1 MTLKAKPINRPA
13 WTPLPEEG
21 CHGVEAKGLI
31 KLDHLSLTMLRFDHN
46 ATIREHP
53 ADHNIDVIC
62 LVGQGF
68 TSVDGE
74 VTAIIADER
83 VHWPAGKLHRLW
95 TKDSEMVTLM
105 VEHIRPF
112 SANKPTWEDV
122 DSSMISAF
130 KYDPE
135 AQTLDVIFHRTG
147 QYRYFDVPLDVV
159 QGLREA
165 SSKGSYM
172 RYAIIDMYSHEKK
185 R

>member
-1 MTLKAKPINRPA
+1 MTLKAKPINHPA
-13 WTPLPEEG
+13 WTPLSEEG
-21 CHGVEAKGLI
+21 SHGVEAKGLI

-46 ATIREHP
+46 ATIHEHP
-53 ADHNIDVIC
+53 ADHNSDVIC

-83 VHWPAGKLHRLW
+83 VHWPAGKPHRLW

-105 VEHIRPF
+105 VEHVRPF
-112 SANKPTWEDV
+112 SAGKPTWEDV

-135 AQTLDVIFHRTG
+135 AQTLDVIFNRTG
-147 QYRYFDVPLDVV
+147 QYRYFDVPPDAV

-172 RYAIIDMYSHEKK
+172 RHAIIDMYYYEKG
-185 R
+185 